1 MYSTTR
7 NESSTS
13 ELFVAAIVARC
24 VTSSVCTDTPDG
36 FFRRPTAASV
46 ALPYVV
52 YASCFVLTLI
62 NRHSSPCKVS
72 STAKTALSE
81 SAVSFDMFASCQ
93 LAPLGQVRPAS
104 GTTIAYCT
112 VVWSIGFDAFPV
124 ASQSTLQMN
133 PFDSVSLAVAVPTF
147 A

>member
-1 MYSTTR
+1 
-7 NESSTS
+7 
-13 ELFVAAIVARC
+13 
-24 VTSSVCTDTPDG
+24 
-36 FFRRPTAASV
+36 
-46 ALPYVV
+46 
-52 YASCFVLTLI
+52 
-62 NRHSSPCKVS
+62 
-72 STAKTALSE
+72 
-81 SAVSFDMFASCQ
+81 MFASCQ

-133 PFDSVSLAVAVPTF
+133 PFASVSLAVAVLTF